1 MKKYF
6 DKIYCINLDS
16 RPERW
21 QESLIEFEKLGLDV
35 ERVAGYQMSPGIA
48 GCSKSHLECI
58 KLAKING
65 YQNVLVL
72 EDDITFH
79 SDIFE
84 QTLTFA
90 MEQLEKNKLEYDML
104 YFSANLYGAG
114 NTLID
119 DNLAKIKSAKAGHA
133 YVVSKNVYDTIID
146 AFRDIDWGDLNNWHH
161 GNPNRMNMD
170 TWYKNIQQ
178 LGNTYGIYPSIAEQR
193 KGLSDLINMDL
204 YYGIS
209 EKYNKFLKTNQQ
221 W

>member
-16 RPERW
+16 RPDRW

-65 YQNVLVL
+65 YKNVLVL

-104 YFSANLYGAG
+104 YFSANLYGTG

-193 KGLSDLINMDL
+193 KSLSDLINIDL